1 MNNFSM
7 LIGSLMSVF
16 GMTSGLVSQGASIR
30 QQLNPQQAQVY
41 QQPGQR
47 CAVEQ
52 NNTLLPGTIVVLQQ
66 ADGKMVLQ
74 CVPDQRAQQ

>member
-1 MNNFSM
+1 MTNFSM
-7 LIGSLMSVF
+7 LIGSIMSIF
-16 GMTSGLVSQGASIR
+16 GMGSGLVSQGASIH

-47 CAVEQ
+47 CGVEQ
-52 NNTLLPGTIVVLQQ
+52 NNILVPGTIVVVQQ
-66 ADGKMVLQ
+66 PNGKFALQ

>member
-1 MNNFSM
+1 MSNFSM
-7 LIGSLMSVF
+7 LVGSLMSVL
-16 GMTSGLVSQGASIR
+16 GMGSGLVSQGASIH

-52 NNTLLPGTIVVLQQ
+52 NNTLRSGTIVVVQQ
-66 ADGKMVLQ
+66 PDGKMVLQ

>member
-1 MNNFSM
+1 MNNVS
-7 LIGSLMSVF
+7 LLVGSLMSIL
-16 GMTSGLVSQGASIR
+16 GMGTGLVSQGASIH

-47 CAVEQ
+47 CAVEE
-52 NNTLLPGTIVVLQQ
+52 NNILLPGTMVVVQQ
-66 ADGKMVLQ
+66 PDGKMILR

>member
-1 MNNFSM
+1 MSNVSL
-7 LIGSLMSVF
+7 LIGSLMSIL
-16 GMTSGLVSQGASIR
+16 GMGSGLVSQGTSIH
-30 QQLNPQQAQVY
+30 QQLNPQQDQVY

-52 NNTLLPGTIVVLQQ
+52 NNILLSGTIVVVPQP
-66 ADGKMVLQ
+66 DGRMILQ

>member
-1 MNNFSM
+1 MSNFSV
-7 LIGSLMSVF
+7 LIGSLMSIL
-16 GMTSGLVSQGASIR
+16 GMGSGLASQGVSIR

-52 NNTLLPGTIVVLQQ
+52 NNSLLAGSIVVVQQ
-66 ADGKMVLQ
+66 PDGKMVLQ
-74 CVPDQRAQQ
+74 CVPDQRAAQ